1 MMNRR
6 TMEWSSAMRD
16 LRHEPSSCV
25 AVREEPLR
33 AAEGLRPG
41 SLPLSAWRGRSGRRY
56 IVAIHPLTEA
66 SLLDAD
72 GAVVL
77 AVGREEG
84 GAARV
89 VSTTSAEPEMG
100 SVPRARFLHDAGA
113 RGATELHVHRLADGR
128 LERRAAV
135 ADLTETED
143 VLA

>member
-1 MMNRR
+1 
-6 TMEWSSAMRD
+6 MEWSSAMRD
-16 LRHEPSSCV
+16 LRSAAASPC

-33 AAEGLRPG
+33 AVEGLRPG

-56 IVAIHPLTEA
+56 IVAIHALSEA
-66 SLLDAD
+66 ALLDAD

-89 VSTTSAEPEMG
+89 VSTTSAEPEMS
-100 SVPRARFLHDAGA
+100 SVPRARWLRDAGA

-135 ADLTETED
+135 ADLTETD
-143 VLA
+143 AVLA